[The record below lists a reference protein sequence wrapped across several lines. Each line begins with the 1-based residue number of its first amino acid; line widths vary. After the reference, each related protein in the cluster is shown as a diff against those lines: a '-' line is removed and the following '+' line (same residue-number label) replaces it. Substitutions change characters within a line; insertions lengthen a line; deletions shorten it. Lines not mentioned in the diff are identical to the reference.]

1 MHDDLSD
8 DCWTILKLAPGAEIL
23 EIHRAF
29 EQLRL
34 SYLPRD
40 RDRTAP
46 LSDGTKERL
55 QQLDRAFFQALE
67 TKNVKTTLTNTAL
80 TKPLAASAPTKPQV
94 VLNSSMH
101 ATPKVHAHPRGAPGN
116 LTTGVPPARFC
127 AFCRIPISSWSK
139 TNVCQRCQ
147 HDPLKSKNTFIQS
160 HSIAS
165 DDLVSARE
173 RSHSLG
179 GLSASFSRRAVLSAR
194 WLATCV
200 HLALVFILQR
210 VERFSRL
217 RIGFR
222 ALLGGTLALAIAWVI
237 NILGS
242 GSGLT
247 TNSGGDAL
255 FVGVLFGIFIKYRWW
270 LLGLG
275 SLVLVERYF
284 R

>member
-34 SYLPRD
+34 SCLPRD
-40 RDRTAP
+40 RDRTVP

-67 TKNVKTTLTNTAL
+67 TKNVKTSLTNTAL

-101 ATPKVHAHPRGAPGN
+101 ATPKAHAHPRGAPVN
-116 LTTGVPPARFC
+116 LTTGAPPARFC

-147 HDPLKSKNTFIQS
+147 QDPLKSKNTSVQN

-165 DDLVSARE
+165 DDLISARE

-179 GLSASFSRRAVLSAR
+179 GLSASFSRRSVLSAR
-194 WLATCV
+194 WIAACV

-210 VERFSRL
+210 VEQFSRL
-217 RIGFR
+217 RIGVR
-222 ALLGGTLALAIAWVI
+222 AFLGGTLALAIAWLL
-237 NILGS
+237 NILG
-242 GSGLT
+242 GASGLT

-255 FVGVLFGIFIKYRWW
+255 FVGVLLGILLKYRWW
-270 LLGLG
+270 LLSLG
-275 SLVLVERYF
+275 SIFLAARYF
-284 R
+284 H

>member
-1 MHDDLSD
+1 MHDDLSE
-8 DCWTILKLAPGAEIL
+8 DCWDILNLPPGAEIS

-34 SYLPRD
+34 SCLPKD
-40 RDRTAP
+40 RDRTVP
-46 LSDGTKERL
+46 LGVETNERL

-67 TKNVKTTLTNTAL
+67 TKKVKTSLANTAL
-80 TKPLAASAPTKPQV
+80 TEPLDSRAPSKPQPG
-94 VLNSSMH
+94 LDSSIYAVGKGH
-101 ATPKVHAHPRGAPGN
+101 VYPRGAPSN
-116 LTTGVPPARFC
+116 LTTAAPPARFC
-127 AFCRIPISSWSK
+127 AFCKIPINSWSK

-147 HDPLKSKNTFIQS
+147 QDPLKSKNTSVQN

-165 DDLVSARE
+165 DDLISARE

-179 GLSASFSRRAVLSAR
+179 GLSASFSRRSMLSAR
-194 WLATCV
+194 WIAACV

-210 VERFSRL
+210 VEQFSRL
-217 RIGFR
+217 RIGVR
-222 ALLGGTLALAIAWVI
+222 AFLGGTLALAIAWLL
-237 NILGS
+237 NMFSG

-255 FVGVLFGIFIKYRWW
+255 FIGILLGILLKYRWW

-275 SLVLVERYF
+275 SIFLVERYF